1 MPLWASNLEIY
12 FYEGVCVV
20 PLGSEI
26 MKYVVASATSVATAV
41 KRIKA
46 SNVVEYVQ
54 ILGEA
59 RA

>member
-1 MPLWASNLEIY
+1 M
-12 FYEGVCVV
+12 V